1 MLFACMFKCLFFL
14 KENIMVYDHLV
25 LEWMLQLVNF
35 WGVFLPFCEKIFK
48 KILSQ
53 ISCSFKKHFPKI
65 KKTRK
70 PQKLSQLPNNMKGC
84 LRFYIFVFL
93 IPPKLAKYNCGP
105 LPLKSNITKLK
116 KKNINHNM

>member
-1 MLFACMFKCLFFL
+1 MA
-14 KENIMVYDHLV
+14 YDHLV

-35 WGVFLPFCEKIFK
+35 WGVFLPFCEKILK
-48 KILSQ
+48 KNSITNSYSLK
-53 ISCSFKKHFPKI
+53 FFFPKI
-65 KKTRK
+65 KKTK
-70 PQKLSQLPNNMKGC
+70 KTQKLSQLPNNMKGC

-93 IPPKLAKYNCGP
+93 IPPKSAKYTCGP